1 MGRRPK
7 QTFLLR
13 KHTDGQQRHE
23 KIINFANY
31 QRNAKQNY
39 NHFTLIRMANIKK
52 STNNKWWRECG
63 EKGIL
68 LQCWWEYKLV
78 QPLWKTL
85 WRLHKKLK
93 IELQNEPAIPLLGFY
108 PEKTKILIL
117 KGSSTTKFIAA
128 LFTTDRLLCLGWAFC
143 ILLVCGSFLL

>member
-1 MGRRPK
+1 
-7 QTFLLR
+7 
-13 KHTDGQQRHE
+13 
-23 KIINFANY
+23 
-31 QRNAKQNY
+31 
-39 NHFTLIRMANIKK
+39 MANIKK

-85 WRLHKKLK
+85 WRLYKKLK

-128 LFTTDRLLCLGWAFC
+128 LFTTAMEAT
-143 ILLVCGSFLL
+143 